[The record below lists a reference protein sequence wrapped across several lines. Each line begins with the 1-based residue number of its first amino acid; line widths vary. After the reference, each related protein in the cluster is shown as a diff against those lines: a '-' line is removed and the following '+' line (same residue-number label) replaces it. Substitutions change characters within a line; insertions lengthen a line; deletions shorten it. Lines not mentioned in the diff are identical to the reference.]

1 MKKFIFPILLL
12 SLVTS
17 CNSNNSTG
25 SSMDNKVETQV
36 KDSLKE
42 SDLNYEV
49 ALYFANRYLD
59 YINDTIG
66 KISVDEYVK
75 QDEFLTQSFKVR
87 YKSIIDSANKVEPEV
102 GLGFDPIIDGQD
114 FPDNGFKIKSIDKS
128 SGLVTLQGI
137 DWQDFEMVLKVVKE
151 DNKSLVDG
159 AGIINIPTNKQA
171 KR

>member
-1 MKKFIFPILLL
+1 MKQLILPILIL
-12 SLVTS
+12 SILPS
-17 CNSNNSTG
+17 CNSKDVNQSTE
-25 SSMDNKVETQV
+25 NKVETQV